1 MKNKYNVDVVLPF
14 HQENEFLHEAI
25 NSIAESKK
33 ARVRLILVD
42 SRSMNL
48 QGQKLRIPSQLKFI
62 HVNVGEKRNYP
73 NAINVGLKNLKSE
86 FFALMNSD
94 DLVHPERL
102 YRQIM
107 QLEEDKADIC
117 VCRIQ
122 KFTGK
127 NSRNVIPPLAGN
139 IRYNSFN
146 YINLFIGAYGADATL
161 LGRSDVIKKHQLK
174 FPLVEHADWFFA
186 LANYKV
192 LKVSVLNFTGYFYRM
207 HRNQITRSEKYT
219 KPNKNLILFIQQ
231 NLLSY
236 GFNRYPMKILQA
248 MAMPNTKPRLSTK
261 ELKTLRKLCLEFL
274 ENSQSKEQKRETKN
288 LVIRRYIF
296 ASFFNSKISVISP
309 RYLVSTTRIFI
320 VLLFEYVLARKS
332 QRLGTKSLDK

>member
-1 MKNKYNVDVVLPF
+1 MKDKFNVDVILPF
-14 HQENEFLHEAI
+14 HQENELLHEAI
-25 NSIAESKK
+25 NSIAKSTNV
-33 ARVRLILVD
+33 RVKLILVD
-42 SRSMNL
+42 SRPMNL
-48 QGQKLRIPSQLKFI
+48 QGQKVRIPSELNFI
-62 HVNVGEKRNYP
+62 HIVAGQKRNYP
-73 NAINVGLKNLKSE
+73 NAINAGLENLKSE

-107 QLEEDKADIC
+107 QLKGDRADIC
-117 VCRIQ
+117 VCKMQ

-127 NSRNVIPPLAGN
+127 SSRNVIPTLAGN
-139 IRYNSFN
+139 IRYNSFS
-146 YINLFIGAYGADATL
+146 YVNLFIGAYGADATL

-186 LANYKV
+186 LANYKD

-207 HRNQITRSEKYT
+207 HGNQITRSEKYK
-219 KPNKNLILFIQQ
+219 KPNKNLILVIQQ

-248 MAMPNTKPRLSTK
+248 IAMPNTKPKLSTK
-261 ELKTLRKLCLEFL
+261 DLKTLRKLCLEFL
-274 ENSQSKEQKRETKN
+274 EYSISKEQKREINN

-296 ASFFNSKISVISP
+296 ASFFNSKISIIHP
-309 RYLVSTTRIFI
+309 RYLVSTIRIFF
-320 VLLFEYVLARKS
+320 VLLFEYLLARKR

>member
-1 MKNKYNVDVVLPF
+1 MKDKFIVDVILPF
-14 HQENEFLHEAI
+14 HQENKLLHEAI
-25 NSIAESKK
+25 NSIAKSKNVS
-33 ARVRLILVD
+33 VRLILVD
-42 SRSMNL
+42 SRPGNL
-48 QGQKLRIPSQLKFI
+48 QGQKVRIAPELNFI
-62 HVNVGEKRNYP
+62 HINAGKKRNYP
-73 NAINVGLKNLKSE
+73 NAINVGLENLKSE

-102 YRQIM
+102 YRQII
-107 QLEEDKADIC
+107 QLKEDKADIC

-161 LGRSDVIKKHQLK
+161 LGRSDVIKKYQLK

-186 LANYKV
+186 LANYKD

-207 HRNQITRSEKYT
+207 HGNQITRSEKYT
-219 KPNKNLILFIQQ
+219 KPNKNLILVIQQ
-231 NLLSY
+231 NLVSY

-248 MAMPNTKPRLSTK
+248 MAMPNTKPKLSTK
-261 ELKTLRKLCLEFL
+261 DLKTLRKLCLEFL
-274 ENSQSKEQKRETKN
+274 KNSKSRQQKREIKN

-296 ASFFNSKISVISP
+296 ASFFNSRISVLSP

-320 VLLFEYVLARKS
+320 VLLFEYLLARKN